1 MWVVRLG
8 AGDQNAITELSGPS
22 SSRRLR
28 MGESSYQ
35 SGVLVVAIES
45 SGVLMC

>member
-8 AGDQNAITELSGPS
+8 AGDQNAITGLSGPS

-35 SGVLVVAIES
+35 SGVLVAIES